1 MNIPSAIIRSQH
13 GKIESCEISQA
24 LHLLCWN
31 GDIPNRREPCEQ
43 HLSAAAAGVIA

>member
-1 MNIPSAIIRSQH
+1 MNILSAIIRSQH
-13 GKIESCEISQA
+13 EKSETCEISQA

-43 HLSAAAAGVIA
+43 HLSAAAAGAIA